1 MWSLGIT
8 AIEMAKGKPPLHGIP
23 PLRAL
28 FLIPK
33 PDHRPELS
41 GEFSSKLREFVGL
54 CLEKDPAQ
62 RPPVKVLLKHKAI
75 RGAKR
80 TAVLT
85 QLIARYHKYAEVVP
99 ESDSDGERGAA
110 DGEAR
115 RSSRFL
121 LSLSFVF
128 SP

>member
-1 MWSLGIT
+1 LFFVSLTHVVAADVWSLGIT

-41 GEFSSKLREFVGL
+41 GEFSAKLREFVAL

-62 RPPVKVLLKHKAI
+62 RPTVKV
-75 RGAKR
+75 REE
-80 TAVLT
+80 
-85 QLIARYHKYAEVVP
+85 QCDDE
-99 ESDSDGERGAA
+99 
-110 DGEAR
+110 
-115 RSSRFL
+115 
-121 LSLSFVF
+121 
-128 SP
+128 